1 MRDMEKACTKCG
13 EVKLLE
19 DFGVDNRNKSGRRA
33 CCKECH
39 NAHNRK
45 YLEDN
50 RDDINARKKKYRED
64 NRNHVN
70 ALARKYREDNRDKD
84 LARKK
89 KDREDNPEKNAART
103 AKYRSAKLEQIPS
116 WSDDDDLEA
125 IKKVYE
131 NCRLMSILTGIPHEV
146 DHIIPLQGED
156 IRGFHHSTNL
166 AVVSADENRRKSNK
180 WEFQEVNYG

>member
-13 EVKLLE
+13 EVKPLE

-50 RDDINARKKKYRED
+50 RDDVNARKKKYRED
-64 NRNHVN
+64 N
-70 ALARKYREDNRDKD
+70 
-84 LARKK
+84 
-89 KDREDNPEKNAART
+89 PEKIAAEC
-103 AKYRSAKLEQIPS
+103 AKRRAAQLGQIPS

-146 DHIIPLQGED
+146 DHIIPMQGED

-166 AVVSADENRRKSNK
+166 AIISADENRSKSNR

>member
-1 MRDMEKACTKCG
+1 MEKACTKCG
-13 EVKLLE
+13 EVKPLE
-19 DFGVDNRNKSGRRA
+19 KFKVDSRNNSGRA
-33 CCKECH
+33 ENCKECN
-39 NAHNRK
+39 NASYRK
-45 YLEDN
+45 YYADN
-50 RDDINARKKKYRED
+50 RDKELARGKKYRED
-64 NRNHVN
+64 NRDVI
-70 ALARKYREDNRDKD
+70 AASYRKYYAENRDKK
-84 LARKK
+84 LAA
-89 KDREDNPEKNAART
+89 KNAKRRA
-103 AKYRSAKLEQIPS
+103 AQLEQIPS

-166 AVVSADENRRKSNK
+166 AVISADENRSKSNK

>member
-1 MRDMEKACTKCG
+1 MEKACTKCG
-13 EVKLLE
+13 EVKPLE
-19 DFGVDNRNKSGRRA
+19 DFHVEKNIKSGRKA
-33 CCKECH
+33 ACKECY
-39 NAHNRK
+39 NASNKKYYAENSDDVNARNRK
-45 YLEDN
+45 RYE
-50 RDDINARKKKYRED
+50 E
-64 NRNHVN
+64 
-70 ALARKYREDNRDKD
+70 NRDKD

-166 AVVSADENRRKSNK
+166 AIIPASLNASKSNK

>member
-19 DFGVDNRNKSGRRA
+19 DFVVKNRNKSGRA
-33 CCKECH
+33 AHCKECD
-39 NAHNRK
+39 NALQKKFRK
-45 YLEDN
+45 DYPEKK
-50 RDDINARKKKYRED
+50 AASAKKYREK
-64 NRNHVN
+64 NRNEI
-70 ALARKYREDNRDKD
+70 LASKKEYREKF
-84 LARKK
+84 
-89 KDREDNPEKNAART
+89 PEKGVAERAKRRAAQ
-103 AKYRSAKLEQIPS
+103 LEQIPS
-116 WSDDDDLEA
+116 WSNDDDLEA

-146 DHIIPLQGED
+146 DHIIPMQGED

-166 AVVSADENRRKSNK
+166 AIIPASLNASKSNK

>member
-1 MRDMEKACTKCG
+1 MSDMEKACSKCG

-19 DFGVDNRNKSGRRA
+19 KFKVDSRNKSGRA
-33 CCKECH
+33 ESCKECN
-39 NAHNRK
+39 NA
-45 YLEDN
+45 Y
-50 RDDINARKKKYRED
+50 Y
-64 NRNHVN
+64 
-70 ALARKYREDNRDKD
+70 RKYREDNRDDLNASYRKYYAD
-84 LARKK
+84 NRDEKLARDKK
-89 KDREDNPEKNAART
+89 YREDNPEKLAAKNAKRRA
-103 AKYRSAKLEQIPS
+103 AQLEQIPS

-166 AVVSADENRRKSNK
+166 AVVSADENRSKSNK